1 MPDISKNK
9 LLSSDFAHHDKR
21 SFINVNLTKVLA
33 ELSAP
38 DANPFQVP
46 EIIWNEI

>member
-9 LLSSDFAHHDKR
+9 FVSSDLAYLDKQ

-46 EIIWNEI
+46 EIRVFKI